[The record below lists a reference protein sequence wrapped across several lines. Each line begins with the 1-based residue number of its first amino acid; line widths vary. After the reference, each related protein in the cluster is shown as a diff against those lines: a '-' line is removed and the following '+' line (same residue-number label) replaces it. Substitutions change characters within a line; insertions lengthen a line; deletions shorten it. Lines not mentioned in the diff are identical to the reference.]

1 MAFFIVGLPYSASFI
16 DNIKKTGLPFVIVG
30 VGKLSSTA
38 PVTVMWLIAAAFP
51 MKWATEN

>member
-38 PVTVMWLIAAAFP
+38 PVTVMWLIAAVFP